1 MDGLTLIRQH
11 FHEERVL
18 LPAIDDVRG
27 IHPLRQTPRAAL
39 HPAWRQRG
47 MSSSACRGPQI
58 IVARYGLGTNST
70 ISTELCR
77 ETSLPDLTPSLGS
90 TGRMRPKYAF
100 RILEKLLVSNIRTTL
115 GRTIRPEVQQMAVL
129 CNYDM
134 NGYARKTGHACMN
147 SRRHDSR
154 VAHSA
159 LQYSNLQQCVSAC
172 RVHTQ
177 WLGIRT
183 SCGVWGR
190 ASHLGIIPPAM
201 IPSATSS
208 RTCRMSRDTNFVAT
222 SSLSWSTPGTSV
234 MRISF
239 SAFSEAAICMR
250 IDFDLSDF
258 TESTCEPE
266 VACPLHV
273 LSQGLWHE
281 CCTGKRRCLAC
292 VRGL

>member
-47 MSSSACRGPQI
+47 ISSSACRGTQI

-70 ISTELCR
+70 ISIELCR
-77 ETSLPDLTPSLGS
+77 ETSLPYLSPSLGL
-90 TGRMRPKYAF
+90 TGRMRPKYASK
-100 RILEKLLVSNIRTTL
+100 ILEKLLVSDIRTTVEHII
-115 GRTIRPEVQQMAVL
+115 GPEVQQMTVL
-129 CNYDM
+129 CYYDM
-134 NGYARKTGHACMN
+134 SGCARTTGHACMN

-172 RVHTQ
+172 WVHTH

-183 SCGVWGR
+183 SCCVWGR

-250 IDFDLSDF
+250 INFDLSDSS
-258 TESTCEPE
+258 ESTGEPE
-266 VACPLHV
+266 VARPLHV
-273 LSQGLWHE
+273 LSQGIWHE
-281 CCTGKRRCLAC
+281 CCTGRRRCMAC